1 MNTVEKR
8 IFLFLQG
15 PHGPFFDRLG
25 DMLGHAGCEVWRI
38 GLNGGDAA
46 YWSVDDRYLP
56 FTDDMQNWP
65 EFLRRVIDEK
75 SITDIVLYGD
85 TKPVHVDAKA
95 QAEALGLTTHVFEE
109 GYLRPYWVTYER
121 GGANGHSKLMDM
133 SIQDMRAAL
142 ESSQLDM
149 PEAPAHWGDMYQ
161 HMYYGFAY
169 HTRILLGARK
179 YPNFQTHRDLSVW
192 REFRIYLRRFLTSF
206 VHTAKR
212 RRKTRAIK
220 RGGFPYHI
228 ALLQLE
234 HDSAFQMHSP
244 FSTMPEFLSVVIEGF
259 AKGAPQHHHLVFKAH
274 PMESGR
280 RPLEKIIR
288 EFATKHGCQNRVHY
302 VPGGK
307 LAQLLDHART
317 AVTVNSTAAQ
327 QCLWRGIPLK
337 IFGTAV
343 YGKPE
348 FVSKLP
354 LAAFFADPNRP
365 DIQAYLGYR
374 QYLLE
379 TSQIAGGFYSSKGRQ
394 QLLRQVVDMMLST
407 RDPYDAFSNGDL
419 GPRQQRN
426 DNLLRVVK

>member
-46 YWSVDDRYLP
+46 YWSVDYRYLP

-149 PEAPAHWGDMYQ
+149 P
-161 HMYYGFAY
+161 
-169 HTRILLGARK
+169 
-179 YPNFQTHRDLSVW
+179 
-192 REFRIYLRRFLTSF
+192 
-206 VHTAKR
+206 
-212 RRKTRAIK
+212 
-220 RGGFPYHI
+220 
-228 ALLQLE
+228 
-234 HDSAFQMHSP
+234 
-244 FSTMPEFLSVVIEGF
+244 
-259 AKGAPQHHHLVFKAH
+259 
-274 PMESGR
+274 
-280 RPLEKIIR
+280 
-288 EFATKHGCQNRVHY
+288 
-302 VPGGK
+302 
-307 LAQLLDHART
+307 
-317 AVTVNSTAAQ
+317 
-327 QCLWRGIPLK
+327 
-337 IFGTAV
+337 
-343 YGKPE
+343 
-348 FVSKLP
+348 
-354 LAAFFADPNRP
+354 
-365 DIQAYLGYR
+365 
-374 QYLLE
+374 
-379 TSQIAGGFYSSKGRQ
+379 
-394 QLLRQVVDMMLST
+394 
-407 RDPYDAFSNGDL
+407 
-419 GPRQQRN
+419 
-426 DNLLRVVK
+426 